1 MPGTAASLLVA
12 PALQAPCCHRAHRLF
27 PSPEP
32 VGKRANEKRKTTRR
46 PTLGVC
52 ERKLVLK
59 PWRTPWRTP
68 SVLFASAEAN
78 AETNAQVQVL
88 RASDAR
94 LDQLLC
100 ALAQH
105 VAAARANATPED
117 RARLGAKLVPSMP
130 R

>member
-1 MPGTAASLLVA
+1 MNGGLFLSL
-12 PALQAPCCHRAHRLF
+12 
-27 PSPEP
+27 
-32 VGKRANEKRKTTRR
+32 
-46 PTLGVC
+46 C
-52 ERKLVLK
+52 ERLGE
-59 PWRTPWRTP
+59 
-68 SVLFASAEAN
+68 LFASAQAN

-117 RARLGAKLVPSMP
+117 RARLCAKLVPSMP